1 MLLYWTIIDNFALNS
16 QPSTFRMISPET
28 ILYAFEHR
36 DEDPRT
42 LALKAKVPANVNL
55 TEALQQI
62 AGWQTARTKLPEWAR
77 HDGII
82 YPPHLAMEQ
91 CSSEQTARYK
101 AGVVARLLGEKA
113 RDGVFYD
120 LTGGF
125 GVDFSYIAPLFRK
138 AVYVEQQEN
147 LVEVARHNFNTLSL
161 DNAEACC
168 GNAVDMLRSI
178 DHATMIFLDPAR
190 RDNNGGRTYALSDCT
205 PDILTMKDELF
216 SKADILM
223 LKLSPMLD
231 WRAVV
236 QQLGSVK
243 ELHIVS
249 VKNECKELLVVVAPL
264 LSPQSGEDVSPQVE
278 DNALTV
284 YCVNDDQQFIHHP
297 SSPIPPSTLHP
308 RPSFPFGG
316 DKRGALLVPN
326 SSIMKAG
333 CFAELAHRYDVSPIS
348 ANSHLFVSP
357 HFIDNFPG
365 RQFEIVAI
373 SSMNKRELRTTFAG
387 ISQANVAVRNFP
399 MTAEQLRQRL
409 RLRDGGENYVF
420 ATTEEDGQ
428 HIIFLCKKR
437 G

>member
-1 MLLYWTIIDNFALNS
+1 
-16 QPSTFRMISPET
+16 
-28 ILYAFEHR
+28 
-36 DEDPRT
+36 
-42 LALKAKVPANVNL
+42 
-55 TEALQQI
+55 LQQI
-62 AGWQTARTKLPEWAR
+62 AGWQTALTKLPEWAR

-101 AGVVARLLGEKA
+101 AGVVAQLLGEKA

-147 LVEVARHNFNTLSL
+147 LVEVARHNFKTLSL
-161 DNAEACC
+161 DNDEACC

-178 DHATMIFLDPAR
+178 GHATMIFLDPAR

-216 SKADILM
+216 SKADFLM

-249 VKNECKELLVVVAPL
+249 VKNECKELLVVAAPL
-264 LSPQSGEDVSPQVE
+264 LSPQRGEDVSPQVE

-284 YCVNDDQQFIHHP
+284 FCVNDEQQFVFTPLSPKTVTKVI
-297 SSPIPPSTLHP
+297 SS
-308 RPSFPFGG
+308 PFGG

-333 CFAELAHRYDVSPIS
+333 CFAELAHHYDVSPIS

-357 HFIDNFPG
+357 HFIDDFPG

-399 MTAEQLRQRL
+399 MSAEQLRQRL
-409 RLRDGGENYVF
+409 RLRDGGDNYVF

-428 HIIFLCKKR
+428 HIIFLCKKH

>member
-28 ILYAFEHR
+28 ISYALEHR

-42 LALKAKVPANVNL
+42 FALRAKVPANVNL

-101 AGVVARLLGEKA
+101 AGVVVRLLGEKA

-147 LVEVARHNFNTLSL
+147 LVEVARHNFKTLSL

-168 GNAVDMLRSI
+168 GNAAEMLRSI

-216 SKADILM
+216 SKADFLM

-249 VKNECKELLVVVAPL
+249 VKNECKELLVVVG
-264 LSPQSGEDVSPQVE
+264 PQNGEDSHSQVE
-278 DNALTV
+278 DKTLSI
-284 YCVNDDQQFIHHP
+284 YCVNDDQHFVFTP
-297 SSPIPPSTLHP
+297 LSPKTVTKVISY
-308 RPSFPFGG
+308 PFGG
-316 DKRGALLVPN
+316 DKRGALFVPN

>member
-16 QPSTFRMISPET
+16 QPSTFKMISPET

-42 LALKAKVPANVNL
+42 FALRAKVPANVNL

-147 LVEVARHNFNTLSL
+147 LVEVARHNFKTLSL
-161 DNAEACC
+161 DNAEAYC
-168 GNAVDMLRSI
+168 GNAVEMLHSI
-178 DHATMIFLDPAR
+178 NHATMIFLDPAR
-190 RDNNGGRTYALSDCT
+190 RDTNGGRTYALSDCT

-216 SKADILM
+216 SKADFLM

-249 VKNECKELLVVVAPL
+249 VKNECKELLVVVD
-264 LSPQSGEDVSPQVE
+264 PQNGEDSHSQVE
-278 DNALTV
+278 DKPQTV
-284 YCVNDDQQFIHHP
+284 YCVNDDQHFVFTPLSPKTVTKVI
-297 SSPIPPSTLHP
+297 SSP
-308 RPSFPFGG
+308 FEG
-316 DKRGALLVPN
+316 DKRGSLLVPN

-387 ISQANVAVRNFP
+387 ISKANVAVRNFP

-420 ATTEEDGQ
+420 ATTEENGQ

>member
-1 MLLYWTIIDNFALNS
+1 
-16 QPSTFRMISPET
+16 MISPET
-28 ILYAFEHR
+28 ILYALEHR

-42 LALKAKVPANVNL
+42 FALKAKVPANVNL

-147 LVEVARHNFNTLSL
+147 LVEVARHNFKTLSL
-161 DNAEACC
+161 DNVEACC

-216 SKADILM
+216 SKADFLM

-264 LSPQSGEDVSPQVE
+264 LSPQREEDVSPQVE

-284 YCVNDDQQFIHHP
+284 YCVNDDQHFVFTPLSPKTVTKVI
-297 SSPIPPSTLHP
+297 SS
-308 RPSFPFGG
+308 PFGG

-357 HFIDNFPG
+357 HFIDDFPG

>member
-1 MLLYWTIIDNFALNS
+1 
-16 QPSTFRMISPET
+16 
-28 ILYAFEHR
+28 
-36 DEDPRT
+36 
-42 LALKAKVPANVNL
+42 
-55 TEALQQI
+55 
-62 AGWQTARTKLPEWAR
+62 
-77 HDGII
+77 
-82 YPPHLAMEQ
+82 
-91 CSSEQTARYK
+91 
-101 AGVVARLLGEKA
+101 
-113 RDGVFYD
+113 
-120 LTGGF
+120 
-125 GVDFSYIAPLFRK
+125 
-138 AVYVEQQEN
+138 
-147 LVEVARHNFNTLSL
+147 
-161 DNAEACC
+161 
-168 GNAVDMLRSI
+168 
-178 DHATMIFLDPAR
+178 
-190 RDNNGGRTYALSDCT
+190 
-205 PDILTMKDELF
+205 MKDELF
-216 SKADILM
+216 SKADFLM

-236 QQLGSVK
+236 QQLDSVK

-264 LSPQSGEDVSPQVE
+264 LSPQSGEEVSPQVE

-308 RPSFPFGG
+308 RPSSSFGG

-333 CFAELAHRYDVSPIS
+333 CFSELAHHYDVSPIS

-357 HFIDNFPG
+357 HFIDDFPG

-420 ATTEEDGQ
+420 ATTDEGGQ

>member
-28 ILYAFEHR
+28 ISYAFEHR
-36 DEDPRT
+36 DKDPRT

-82 YPPHLAMEQ
+82 YPSHLAMEQ

-113 RDGVFYD
+113 MDGVFYD

-264 LSPQSGEDVSPQVE
+264 LSPQREEDVSPQVE

-284 YCVNDDQQFIHHP
+284 YCVNDDQQFVFTPLSPKTVTKVI
-297 SSPIPPSTLHP
+297 SS
-308 RPSFPFGG
+308 PFGG
-316 DKRGALLVPN
+316 DKRGALFVPN

-357 HFIDNFPG
+357 HFIDDFPG

-428 HIIFLCKKR
+428 HIIFLCRKH

>member
-28 ILYAFEHR
+28 ISYAFEHR
-36 DEDPRT
+36 DKDPRT

-101 AGVVARLLGEKA
+101 ADVVARLLGEKA

-147 LVEVARHNFNTLSL
+147 LVEVARHNFKTLSL
-161 DNAEACC
+161 DNVEAYC
-168 GNAVDMLRSI
+168 GNAVEMLHSI
-178 DHATMIFLDPAR
+178 NHATMIFLDPAR
-190 RDNNGGRTYALSDCT
+190 RDTNGGRTYALSDCT

-216 SKADILM
+216 SKADFLM

-249 VKNECKELLVVVAPL
+249 VKNECKELLVVVD
-264 LSPQSGEDVSPQVE
+264 PQNGEDSHSQVE
-278 DNALTV
+278 DKPQTV
-284 YCVNDDQQFIHHP
+284 YCVNDDQHFVFTPLSPKTVTKVI
-297 SSPIPPSTLHP
+297 SSP
-308 RPSFPFGG
+308 FEG
-316 DKRGALLVPN
+316 DKRGSLLVPN

-387 ISQANVAVRNFP
+387 ISKANVAVRNFP

-420 ATTEEDGQ
+420 ATTEENGQ